1 MAYPNRGA
9 WLFCC
14 SVLLCM
20 AGWSSAWA
28 SDSTSDEWSFTVA
41 PYLWAVGM
49 DGDVGLGRFKTSVN
63 DSFIDIMQD
72 SDSVMAFMG
81 DFSASK
87 GPWSFFV
94 SPTWAKLG
102 SDDESFGPIKADI
115 TETITIIGFGMKIP
129 FGRVVSGG
137 CAGRLTG
144 VGEPNVH
151 LRPARRRPLYAFR
164 YRIGFQAYWNERQ
177 EQRLGRSL
185 RWGSHPDRANRQTL
199 LQGKG

>member
-1 MAYPNRGA
+1 MAYPSRGA

-28 SDSTSDEWSFTVA
+28 SDSTSDEWTFTVA

-49 DGDVGLGRFKTSVN
+49 DGDVGVAGFKTSVN
-63 DSFIDIMQD
+63 DSFIDVMQD

-94 SPTWAKLG
+94 SPTWAK
-102 SDDESFGPIKADI
+102 
-115 TETITIIGFGMKIP
+115 IGK
-129 FGRVVSGG
+129 R
-137 CAGRLTG
+137 
-144 VGEPNVH
+144 
-151 LRPARRRPLYAFR
+151 
-164 YRIGFQAYWNERQ
+164 
-177 EQRLGRSL
+177 
-185 RWGSHPDRANRQTL
+185 
-199 LQGKG
+199 